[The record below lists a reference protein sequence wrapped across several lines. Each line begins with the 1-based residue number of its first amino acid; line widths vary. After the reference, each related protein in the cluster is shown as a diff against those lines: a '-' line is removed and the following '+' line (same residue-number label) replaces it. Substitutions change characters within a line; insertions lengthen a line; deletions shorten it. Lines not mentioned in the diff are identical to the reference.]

1 MARQGKG
8 GCTYE
13 FRADG
18 TDGARLLEV
27 LGADALERLQT
38 AFGGRRVWI
47 PKRGVRLRCSVCVSR
62 DRCIRAWH
70 GDGVP
75 VPSIARG
82 LGVSVKT
89 VYRVLRSG
97 GCGLVRAADDRP
109 LPDGNGR
116 RARSH
121 PRPR

>member
-1 MARQGKG
+1 MARSAKG

-13 FRADG
+13 FRSDG

-38 AFGGRRVWI
+38 AFGGKRLWV
-47 PKRGVRLRCSVCVSR
+47 PKRGVKLRCSVCATR
-62 DRCIRAWH
+62 DRCIRTWRR
-70 GDGVP
+70 DGLP
-75 VPSIARG
+75 VPHIARG
-82 LGVSVKT
+82 LGVSAKT

-97 GCGLVRAADDRP
+97 GEGPARGAD
-109 LPDGNGR
+109 GR
-116 RARSH
+116 RPPVGSACPGHSR